1 MNHLGSFDRPIHAL
15 VVGSTGAIGR
25 ALTIHLLDAPN
36 VGHVISWS
44 RKELKLKHTK
54 LTSWAVDIT
63 DEPSIAAAVA
73 GTSALN
79 LIIVAT
85 GLLHD
90 GASLQPEKT
99 WRSLNAAALMRSFAV
114 NAIGPALVAKHT
126 LPLFPREDRAIFAAL
141 SARVGSISDNRLGG
155 WYGYRASKAALNQL
169 IRTLSIE
176 LARKR
181 KQAICVGLHPGTV
194 DSELSRPFQGAV
206 ADGQLSTPDL
216 AAWRL
221 LSVID
226 QLKPGDSGRLIA
238 WDGTTVAA

>member
-1 MNHLGSFDRPIHAL
+1 MEID
-15 VVGSTGAIGR
+15 IG
-25 ALTIHLLDAPN
+25 
-36 VGHVISWS
+36 
-44 RKELKLKHTK
+44 
-54 LTSWAVDIT
+54 
-63 DEPSIAAAVA
+63 
-73 GTSALN
+73 N

-99 WRSLNAAALMRSFAV
+99 WRSLNAAALMRSFVV

-141 SARVGSISDNRLGG
+141 SARVGSISDNRSGG

-169 IRTLSIE
+169 IRTMSIE
-176 LARKR
+176 LASKR

-194 DSELSRPFQGAV
+194 ADS
-206 ADGQLSTPDL
+206 QLSTPDL
-216 AAWRL
+216 AACRL
-221 LSVID
+221 LSVIN
-226 QLKPGDSGRLIA
+226 QLKPGDTGRLIA